1 MSGPVPRSGGERA
14 PHPTT
19 PEEAISAL
27 REGNERHQRGEMLF
41 YDHSPIAD
49 RSRQQAP
56 FAAIV
61 TCADSRVAPTL
72 IFDVEPG
79 NLFVSRV
86 AGNSAQPGTVGTTEY
101 AVAVLGV
108 KAVVVLGHSDCG
120 AVQAAM
126 EVAADEA
133 SYPAETHGM
142 IGRVLEGVVPAIESI
157 PAAERTVDGCI
168 EANARAQASGL
179 ASREP
184 VIAPAVAAGK
194 LVVVPAVFDIP
205 SRRVSF
211 L

>member
-1 MSGPVPRSGGERA
+1 MSGREGTAGSESA

-19 PEEAISAL
+19 PEEALAAL
-27 REGNERHQRGEMLF
+27 REGNERHRAGEMRF
-41 YDHSPIAD
+41 FDHSPVAD
-49 RSRQQAP
+49 RSSQQAP

-86 AGNSAQPGTVGTTEY
+86 AGNSTQPGTIGTTEY

-108 KAVVVLGHSDCG
+108 KLVVVLGHSDCG

-126 EVAADEA
+126 EVAAGDA
-133 SYPAETHGM
+133 SYPPGTHGM
-142 IGRVLEGVVPAIESI
+142 IGRVLDGVVPAIESL
-157 PAAERTVDGCI
+157 PPPERSVEACI
-168 EANARAQASGL
+168 EANARVQAAAL
-179 ASREP
+179 AAREP
-184 VIAPAVAAGK
+184 VLGPAVQAGR
-194 LVVVPAVFDIP
+194 LLVVPAFFDIP
-205 SRRVSF
+205 SRAVTF